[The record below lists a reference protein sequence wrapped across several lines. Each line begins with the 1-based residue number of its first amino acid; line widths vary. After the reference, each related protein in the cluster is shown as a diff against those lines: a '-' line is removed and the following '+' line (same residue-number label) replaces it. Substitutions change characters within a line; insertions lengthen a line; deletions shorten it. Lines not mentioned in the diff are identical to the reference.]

1 MQRHP
6 ENNFLQFL
14 VAIAFFIMVAIFNW
28 FKRRQADAE
37 SEREQPPS
45 TQPPPP
51 MRHTREAPPSAPAPP
66 RIPTET
72 AWEREL
78 RRLMEPEA
86 KQLPP
91 RSEPAHEPP
100 PLTHTVST
108 AGAERRPPQTWVTPA
123 TVRPTAPPVE
133 VRPMRSAEDLGIPV
147 ELPGLLTSGASYERA
162 SELDTRVADRLR
174 SISQRVAL
182 HAPAPKAQQAGFER
196 TQAVALLRNR
206 SSLRAVIMASV
217 VLGPPRAMQ
226 D

>member
-1 MQRHP
+1 
-6 ENNFLQFL
+6 LIQFL
-14 VAIAFFIMVAIFNW
+14 VAIAFFIMVAVFNW
-28 FKRRQADAE
+28 FKRRQAEAE

-51 MRHTREAPPSAPAPP
+51 MRHTRETPPPAPVSP

-91 RSEPAHEPP
+91 RGGPAHEPP

-108 AGAERRPPQTWVTPA
+108 AGAERRPPQTWVAPA
-123 TVRPTAPPVE
+123 TVRPTTPPVQIRP
-133 VRPMRSAEDLGIPV
+133 VRSEEDLGLPV
-147 ELPGLLTSGASYERA
+147 ELPGLISSGESYARA

-174 SISQRVAL
+174 NISQRVAL
-182 HAPAPKAQQAGFER
+182 HAPEAQAQQATFER
-196 TQAVALLRNR
+196 NQAVALLRNR